1 MPSSPRFSLAFLFL
15 ETFWIALALGLTR
28 LEWSQDGPALA
39 LLIVA
44 VTGCYGIALWHLLR
58 RLNIGV
64 IESGVLLFGAFVPY
78 SLLTPVVMR

>member
-1 MPSSPRFSLAFLFL
+1 MASSPRFSLAFLFL

-28 LEWSQDGPALA
+28 LESSHDGPALA

-44 VTGCYGIALWHLLR
+44 VTACYGFALWHLLR
-58 RLNIGV
+58 RLNFGV
-64 IESGVLLFGAFVPY
+64 IESGVLLFGAFVLY